1 MLRELTIKNVAVIDA
16 LTVSFVPGLNILT
29 GETGAGKSI
38 LIDALQLVLG
48 ARSSEELLRTR
59 ADEAVVEAAFDLPV
73 DAAARTTLDAEG
85 IAIEPGEFLILR
97 RHLLRDGKSKAYVGG
112 RLTSAATLRALA
124 ESLVDIHGQH
134 PGQPLLDPRRH
145 REFVDAYAGTLA
157 DVIAYR
163 EHYDRW
169 QALRRERDELV
180 AAERERT
187 RRTELLEFQRRE
199 LEVAR
204 LESGEEEAL
213 AAERAILVHHERL
226 FSAVEQAY
234 VDVEESDD
242 AVLTRLGGAATRLR
256 DAAAIDPRLQEV
268 LEALEAAMVQLGEA
282 ARGLRDYRGRIEF
295 DPQRLEAIE
304 ARLHELGRLKRKY
317 GGSVDDLL
325 GQLAGARR
333 ALDALERSEARLQ
346 ETEHALAAVRVDLS
360 NRAGRL
366 TAARTGAARALQQ
379 TVRDELAQLGMA
391 KAVFEVRV
399 TAASADEAAL
409 GPHGADSVEFLISP
423 NPGESVKPLHKIAS
437 GGELSRVM
445 LAIRTILASADQT
458 PTVIFDE
465 VDAGI
470 GGSMGEVVGRKL
482 FAASTRHQVL
492 CVTHLP
498 QIACFGDQHL
508 VVRKRNLADHTE
520 TTARVLGDD
529 DRAREVAR
537 MLGGPSRSGTALDHA
552 NELLGAASRLKK
564 RMKGAT
570 GRGDEPKGTPNRAGA
585 TQTEYRERR

>member
-48 ARSSEELLRTR
+48 ARSSEELLRTG
-59 ADEAVVEAAFDLPV
+59 ADEAVVEAAFDLPP
-73 DAAARTTLDAEG
+73 AARTALDAEG

-157 DVIAYR
+157 EVTAYR
-163 EHYDRW
+163 EHYDLW
-169 QALRRERDELV
+169 QALRRERDALV
-180 AAERERT
+180 AAEREQT
-187 RRTELLEFQRRE
+187 RRTEVLEFQRRE
-199 LEVAR
+199 LEAAR
-204 LESGEEEAL
+204 LESGEEETL
-213 AAERAILVHHERL
+213 GAERAILVHHERL

-234 VDVEESDD
+234 VDVEESDG
-242 AVLTRLGGAATRLR
+242 AVLTRLGGLATRLR
-256 DAAAIDPRLQEV
+256 EAAAIDPRLQEV

-282 ARGLRDYRGRIEF
+282 ARGLRDYRGGIEF

-317 GGSVDDLL
+317 GGTVDDLL
-325 GQLAGARR
+325 GQLAGAQRD
-333 ALDALERSEARLQ
+333 LDALERSGARLQ
-346 ETEHALAAVRVDLS
+346 EVERTLEASRTDLVH
-360 NRAGRL
+360 RARQL
-366 TAARTGAARALQQ
+366 SAARSRAALSLQQ
-379 TVRDELAQLGMA
+379 AVLGELVQLGMA
-391 KAVFEVRV
+391 KAAFEVRV
-399 TAASADEAAL
+399 AAPSADEAVL
-409 GPHGADSVEFLISP
+409 GPHGADTVEFLLSP
-423 NPGESVKPLHKIAS
+423 NPGEALKPLHKIAS

-445 LAIRTILASADQT
+445 LAIRTILASADRT

-482 FAASTRHQVL
+482 LAVSTRHQVL

-508 VVRKRNLADHTE
+508 VVHKRNLADRTE

-552 NELLGAASRLKK
+552 NELLGAATRLK
-564 RMKGAT
+564 
-570 GRGDEPKGTPNRAGA
+570 GRIRGTIERAPEPKGTPKRVAS
-585 TQTEYRERR
+585 TQTEYRGRE